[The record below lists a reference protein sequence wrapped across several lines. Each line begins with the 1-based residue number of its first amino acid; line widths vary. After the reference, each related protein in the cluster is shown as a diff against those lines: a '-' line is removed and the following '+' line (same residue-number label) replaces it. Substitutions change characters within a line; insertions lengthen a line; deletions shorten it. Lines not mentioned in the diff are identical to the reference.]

1 MHISKEFEDQRK
13 IKEKTKN
20 KKYVEN
26 ENFQLSTGIN
36 NLEKLVLTEL
46 KNSIQLENYVQ
57 KWLKL
62 EVLS

>member
-1 MHISKEFEDQRK
+1 MRISKEFEDQRK